1 MYLTKILLLL
11 CFAFQFVFSGI
22 AQDWKVYPFVPEGSL
37 ISFPKDEG
45 RHPDEPTEWWYTSG
59 HLTGETT
66 KTHYSFLIIY
76 LFSSRTEFDGFRILN
91 LSNDDTGEFL
101 TETLPLTYSV
111 LSTDSLNIQA
121 KVFSRGEEYWQNK
134 TDQAGKSLPFNY
146 ILSAATDRNA
156 LSLEINALKSPL
168 IIADSGF
175 LYQGGDSYTY
185 YYSQTKNMVTGTI
198 TFGNTTELVSGTSWI
213 DRQYGDFNPYLGE
226 NYEWFCIQLSNGMDF
241 NIYNIFTTENKIPDN
256 LRYKMMAVYKDSLN
270 QFTTINYQFERLSF
284 HFMPDSLR
292 CYSQKWKLSSPE
304 ENIDLIITTQNN
316 NSEVPLPFRFF
327 EGSTTIEGTVNG
339 TPVTGIGFA
348 ELLHF
353 YQNPEL
359 TITYPANGYW
369 NYSSPITW
377 KLNNPDVGRPL
388 KYDLEYSTDQKLSF
402 TPVARALTDTFYLWN
417 DPPVSAGDS
426 CWFRITGYSIDSTLK
441 TSVTSSDRLIVNIP
455 ETGENQG
462 DIIIYPNPVDQL
474 LNIEFDK
481 EYSNINLRLIDSK
494 GQIIAQ
500 ETKTKENHISLDV
513 SWLRSGTYYI
523 EIVTSETTNVYEFIV
538 K

>member
-45 RHPDEPTEWWYTSG
+45 RHPGEPTEWWYTSG

-66 KTHYSFLIIY
+66 NTHYSFLIIY

-402 TPVARALTDTFYLWN
+402 TPVARALTDTFYFWN